1 MNRFAMA
8 GGRSGRV
15 ARLCLGGCGCVALL
29 LFARPALATS
39 VLPTGQLVWE
49 TPNGFALT
57 DPHGRHPIALP
68 SLPAMRVALPEM
80 RVALSPSGSWLVG
93 EIPASNGVP
102 DGMDLFL
109 TNVNTGRS
117 RPFAQFPSPGNEEA
131 GADYASGLVAFSPDS
146 RAIAFGYLAGAPGTG
161 GVDEVVFMNVATGH
175 TIRSIAIPGEA
186 PEPGVFQWLPNG
198 RFLFLGAS
206 GLLTLSK
213 TGTGAR
219 PININLP
226 SADAQIQTAAVSPNG
241 SELAMEVDSGSGCAQ
256 DSTPCNSAVYVA
268 PTAGG
273 TAIRLARSSSQTVP
287 VWSPDG
293 NSFVYDNGATTKLIT
308 VATRHTLTV
317 RSPRARGW
325 VVGWRPAPR
334 G

>member
-1 MNRFAMA
+1 MN
-8 GGRSGRV
+8 
-15 ARLCLGGCGCVALL
+15 
-29 LFARPALATS
+29 
-39 VLPTGQLVWE
+39 
-49 TPNGFALT
+49 
-57 DPHGRHPIALP
+57 
-68 SLPAMRVALPEM
+68 
-80 RVALSPSGSWLVG
+80 LS
-93 EIPASNGVP
+93 
-102 DGMDLFL
+102 L
-109 TNVNTGRS
+109 TNVNTGSS

-146 RAIAFGYLAGAPGTG
+146 GAIAFGYLAGAPSKGA
-161 GVDEVVFMNVATGH
+161 DEDVVFMSIASGH
-175 TIRSIAIPGEA
+175 TIRSIVIPGEA

-219 PININLP
+219 PIKINLP
-226 SADAQIQTAAVSPNG
+226 SGDAQIQTAAVSPNG
-241 SELAMEVDSGSGCAQ
+241 SEFAMEVDSGSGCAG

-293 NSFVYDNGATTKLIT
+293 KSLVYDNGATTKLMT
-308 VATRHTLTV
+308 VATRHTITI
-317 RSPRARGW
+317 RRPRLQAS
-325 VVGWRPAPR
+325 VVGWRSAPP